1 MKKVDRVE
9 YKECIAQTLCP
20 EYDAMLSEATD
31 EHVFSAEFEKE
42 IQSLFG
48 IAPHSPNSSDN
59 SIRDKPFENHI
70 QNKNLNE

>member
-1 MKKVDRVE
+1 MNRADYKK
-9 YKECIAQTLCP
+9 CIAEALCP
-20 EYDAMLSEATD
+20 EYDAMLSGATD

-42 IQSLFG
+42 MQSLFG
-48 IAPHSPNSSDN
+48 ITPHSPNSSDN